1 MNRIPASAPYV
12 LIAKE
17 AELINNYS
25 EEINN
30 PNLVLEI

>member
-1 MNRIPASAPYV
+1 MDRIPGSARYV

-17 AELINNYS
+17 AKLINNCS

-30 PNLVLEI
+30 PNLALKI